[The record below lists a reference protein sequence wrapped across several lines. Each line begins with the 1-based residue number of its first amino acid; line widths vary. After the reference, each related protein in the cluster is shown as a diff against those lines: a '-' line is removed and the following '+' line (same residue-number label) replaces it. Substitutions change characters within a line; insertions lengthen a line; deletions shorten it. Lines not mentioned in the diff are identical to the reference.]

1 MGCYL
6 WKICYNNRILLNEL
20 RGNDMVRIITDSAA
34 DLEPQEYEKLGVTCI
49 ALRVAFGENEYLENV
64 DLSKTKFYEL
74 LLGSEDFPKTSQAAP
89 AVLAGLIE
97 DARAAGDELVYIT
110 LSSAL
115 SGTYQTAL
123 MVRED
128 AEYAGAYIF
137 DSRNATGGQRMLVEY
152 ACRLRDEGK
161 NAADILA
168 GLGSIRDRI
177 ELYAVVNTLEYLH
190 KGGRISHAVYTLGN
204 LAQIKPII
212 SVDLEGRVAL
222 PGKVM
227 GMRKGMDFLCKRL
240 TARKPD
246 GDHPLYVMYTN
257 NRSVAETL
265 AQRMAANGW
274 EVPAERIIPVGAA
287 IGAHVGPDA
296 CGIVYVGA

>member
-6 WKICYNNRILLNEL
+6 LKICYNDCIISINCEANT
-20 RGNDMVRIITDSAA
+20 MVHIITDSAA
-34 DLEPQEYEKLGVTCI
+34 DLQPQEYEKLGVTCI
-49 ALRVAFGENEYLENV
+49 PLRVAFGDREYQENV
-64 DLSKTKFYEL
+64 DLGKEQFYEL
-74 LLGSEDFPKTSQAAP
+74 LLGSEEFPKTSQASP
-89 AVLAGLIE
+89 QLLADLFE
-97 DARAAGDELVYIT
+97 NAKNNGDEAIYIT
-110 LSSAL
+110 LSSSL

-128 AEYAGAYIF
+128 AEYEGAYVF

-161 NAADILA
+161 SAAEIVA
-168 GLGSIRDRI
+168 GLESIRDRI

-212 SVDLEGRVAL
+212 SVDTEGRVAL

-227 GMRKGMDFLCKRL
+227 GMRKGMDFLGKRL
-240 TARKPD
+240 AARKPD
-246 GDHPLYVMYTN
+246 GAHPLYVMYTN

-265 AQRMAANGW
+265 AQRLETNGW
-274 EVPAERIIPVGAA
+274 KPDGIIQVGAA

-296 CGIVYVGA
+296 CGIVYLGE